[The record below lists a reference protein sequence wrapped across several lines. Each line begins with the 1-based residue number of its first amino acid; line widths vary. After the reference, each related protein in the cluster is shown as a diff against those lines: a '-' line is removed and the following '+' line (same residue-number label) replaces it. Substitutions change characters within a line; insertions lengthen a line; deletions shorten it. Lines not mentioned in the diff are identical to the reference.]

1 MIRFKTLL
9 MQPIQIERDH
19 DTLSSCEVDRQ
30 ARIEYMANKWRS
42 DLQRA
47 MKAHFAAGKRIGR
60 SAHLGIGITAQT
72 LGLRGQK

>member
-1 MIRFKTLL
+1 MIRFKTLP

-19 DTLSSCEVDRQ
+19 DTLSSCELDRQ
-30 ARIEYMANKWRS
+30 ARIEAMANKWRS

-47 MKAHFAAGKRIGR
+47 MKAHFAAGKRIGP
-60 SAHLGIGITAQT
+60 SNLGIGITAPT